1 MVVLI
6 KRGANSW
13 RLSVRSRRS
22 SRSIRGEAEKESGK
36 SRSEERKILLEKIG
50 RQVVTDEAVG

>member
-1 MVVLI
+1 MVMLI

-22 SRSIRGEAEKESGK
+22 RRSIRGEAEKESGK

>member
-13 RLSVRSRRS
+13 RLSVRGSR
-22 SRSIRGEAEKESGK
+22 RSIRGEAEKESGK
-36 SRSEERKILLEKIG
+36 SGSEERKILLEKIG

>member
-22 SRSIRGEAEKESGK
+22 IRSETEKESGK
-36 SRSEERKILLEKIG
+36 SGSEERKILLEKIG